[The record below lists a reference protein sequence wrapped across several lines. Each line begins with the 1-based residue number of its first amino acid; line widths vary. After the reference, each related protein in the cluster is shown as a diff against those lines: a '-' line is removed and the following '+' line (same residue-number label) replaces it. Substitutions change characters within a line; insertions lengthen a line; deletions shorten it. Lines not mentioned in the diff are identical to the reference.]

1 MRIPKS
7 AKSKTINFGALLVVA
22 GWMQAELHVFTQHL
36 TPEHQGMLTSLVG
49 LVVILLRYVTDGP
62 VSDK

>member
-22 GWMQAELHVFTQHL
+22 GWMQAELHVFTAHL